1 MRITLTLN
9 GRPLFVGSKLKYKD
23 QEMKEM
29 WGDDYLIVTGI
40 TQTNLTY
47 EGSAG
52 EVSGT
57 VSAKELP
64 NTFVH
69 HEDENEKSNEYLIA
83 HITDL
88 ITIPDD
94 RLDACLDGLK
104 DSIRA
109 VRLSITAGIV
119 NAEEQQNI
127 KFTDE
132 DKKLFVREVFGS
144 VTWIDDGENTQEV
157 RQGGETLLTITRVEA
172 DDKFDLDRGDNE
184 YFLVVD
190 GETKRHMNAYDQEE
204 ASAKARHHYGLGAT
218 AVWRKYVGE

>member
-1 MRITLTLN
+1 MNVTLTLN
-9 GRPLFVGSKLKYKD
+9 GRPIFTGSKLAYKD

-40 TQTNLTY
+40 TKNALTY

-69 HEDENEKSNEYLIA
+69 YEEEQSKSNEYVIA
-83 HITDL
+83 HIADL

-94 RLDACLDGLK
+94 RLNACLDGLK

-109 VRLSITAGIV
+109 VRLGITAAIV
-119 NAEEQQNI
+119 SAEEQQNL

-132 DKKLFVREVFGS
+132 DKKLFVRELFGS
-144 VTWIDDGENTQEV
+144 VTWIDDGEDTQEV
-157 RQGGETLLTITRVEA
+157 RQNGETILTVTR
-172 DDKFDLDRGDNE
+172 
-184 YFLVVD
+184 
-190 GETKRHMNAYDQEE
+190 T
-204 ASAKARHHYGLGAT
+204 
-218 AVWRKYVGE
+218 